1 MLWESEVV
9 RVTFVALEEL
19 RILVLR
25 RFNEGDAVAWGRGL
39 CKELRKL
46 T

>member
-25 RFNEGDAVAWGRGL
+25 REFNEGDVVGWLREEIHVRG
-39 CKELRKL
+39 
-46 T
+46 